1 MIKNNTNIFVDKKQ
15 RDIISL
21 IVWRAYDDNDG
32 TIGCLAK
39 WFDRGQRSN
48 ENRKMIMFSIE
59 NLRKI

>member
-21 IVWRAYDDNDG
+21 IVWRVYDDNDG

-39 WFDRGQRSN
+39 
-48 ENRKMIMFSIE
+48 
-59 NLRKI
+59 